1 MITSQYRRETGSNDI
16 NPHKRL
22 ISLSPLLR
30 SQISK
35 TKTVV
40 EFSNQ
45 VYGLI
50 SLQQSPVLKG
60 IIRFDIKYYLIIL
73 I

>member
-1 MITSQYRRETGSNDI
+1 MRTSQHRIETGSNDI

-22 ISLSPLLR
+22 ISFISLLR

-45 VYGLI
+45 V
-50 SLQQSPVLKG
+50 
-60 IIRFDIKYYLIIL
+60 IRKHKPSKIPCAKRYN
-73 I
+73 